1 MSSAFGF
8 VEKTMKKILENINR
22 NLELE
27 KGKLVMVCLL
37 FLFLLFYF
45 FNSMFITIYPGYV
58 GVKFNRLF
66 GGTVTNKIYPD
77 GFYVIF
83 PWDKMYVYDVRVQG
97 FNQAVPVITQ
107 NGLRLTVH
115 VAVRFHLDSVRLP
128 MLHLSV
134 GPDYLE
140 KVAIPVAISSI
151 RDVVSRYRP
160 EEAYSLVSQKIQDEI
175 LIEIVRELGGVPIL
189 YDSIVIE
196 NIELPPTINEA
207 IQNKLVQEQLAL
219 AYEFRLRAQRME
231 IERKKLEAQ
240 GIEAFNKTVRETL
253 TPDLLTWLGIQAT
266 KELASSSNAKVVII
280 GAGSKGLPIILNA
293 ETPVG
298 VPVLEQQGDSQQP
311 QGEAAPQSGN

>member
-1 MSSAFGF
+1 
-8 VEKTMKKILENINR
+8 MKKILENINR

-27 KGKLVMVCLL
+27 KGKLVMIGLL
-37 FLFLLFYF
+37 GLFLLFYF
-45 FNSMFITIYPGYV
+45 FNSMFITIYPGHV

-66 GGTVTNKIYPD
+66 GGTVTDKIYPD

-83 PWDKMYVYDVRVQG
+83 PWDKIYVYDVRVQG

-115 VAVRFHLDSVRLP
+115 VAVRFHLDAARLP
-128 MLHLSV
+128 MLHLTV

-151 RDVVSRYRP
+151 RDVVGRYKP
-160 EEAYSLVSQKIQDEI
+160 EEAYSLVSQNIQDEI
-175 LIEIVRELGGVPIL
+175 LVEIVRELGGVPIL
-189 YDSIVIE
+189 YDNIAIE
-196 NIELPPTINEA
+196 NIELPPTIVEA

-219 AYEFRLRAQRME
+219 AYEFRLNAQRME

-240 GIEAFNKTVRETL
+240 GIEAYNITVRESL

-266 KELASSSNAKVVII
+266 QELASSSNAKVVII

-298 VPVLEQQGDSQQP
+298 IPTPEQSDSQQF
-311 QGEAAPQSGN
+311 QGEAAQQSGN